1 MDYLPNPSEV
11 QNFAFKTKNEKETE
25 KILMNPERDSK
36 NPFVSLAFKLDAT
49 KFGQLTYMRVYQ
61 GALKKGDT
69 MFNSRT
75 QKKVKAS
82 RLVRMNAN
90 EMEDINEVYAGDI
103 FALFGVDCASG
114 DSFTTIKDSNISM
127 ESIFV
132 PDPVISMS
140 IKVQSK
146 NAMDSFSK
154 AINRFMKEDPTFQC
168 KWSAESKEM
177 IVSGMGELHL
187 EIYGQRMEREYD
199 CPVVLGKPKVA
210 FRETLIKPVKFNYL
224 HKRQSG
230 GAGQY
235 GCVIG
240 KLEPLPPEENTKILF
255 SDETSGPNVPKWFVP
270 SIKKGFIEMCEKGPL
285 TGNRIT
291 GVRFRLQDGK
301 HHVVDSNDI
310 AFMLAAHGAMK
321 QSLYFNFLNI

>member
-1 MDYLPNPSEV
+1 MLDGVVDYLPNPSEV
-11 QNFAFKTKNEKETE
+11 KNFAFETKNEKESE

-36 NPFVSLAFKLDAT
+36 NPFVALAFKLDST

-61 GALKKGDT
+61 GYLKKGDSL
-69 MFNSRT
+69 FNSRT

-127 ESIFV
+127 ESIYV

-146 NAMDSFSK
+146 NAMDNFSK
-154 AINRFMKEDPTFQC
+154 AINRFMKEDPTFKC
-168 KWSAESKEM
+168 KWSTESKEM
-177 IVSGMGELHL
+177 VVSGMGELHL

-240 KLEPLPPEENTKILF
+240 ILEPLPSEENTKVLF

-270 SIKKGFIEMCEKGPL
+270 SINKGFIEMCEKGPL

-310 AFMLAAHGAMK
+310 AFMLAAQGAMK
-321 QSLYFNFLNI
+321 QSL